1 MPRKK
6 AGEAVFIEIGKPRE
20 LTDEERDKAY
30 IEELKRSDDLEANI
44 ELILRHLG
52 LFTGLV
58 ARRALR
64 ERWPISRI
72 TKFYNVTEEEV
83 QDILD
88 AMVYKSYRKYN
99 LQKELG
105 LINADEDVYER
116 MADEIDFLGISKKEL
131 RQRVERYLK
140 KHPENKE

>member
-83 QDILD
+83 QDMID
-88 AMVYKSYRKYN
+88 AMAYESYRKYN

-116 MADEIDFLGISKKEL
+116 MADEIDFLRISKKEL

-140 KHPENKE
+140 KHSEEER

>member
-64 ERWPISRI
+64 ERWPMSRI

-83 QDILD
+83 QDIID

-116 MADEIDFLGISKKEL
+116 IADERPFLAVPKAEL
-131 RQRVERYLK
+131 HERVQRYLK
-140 KHPENKE
+140 KYTENKE

>member
-20 LTDEERDKAY
+20 LTDEERDREY
-30 IEELKRSDDLEANI
+30 IEELKRSDDIKASI

-64 ERWPISRI
+64 ERWTISRI

-83 QDILD
+83 QDIID
-88 AMVYKSYRKYN
+88 AMAYKSSRKYN

>member
-6 AGEAVFIEIGKPRE
+6 AGEAVFIEIGKPHE

-72 TKFYNVTEEEV
+72 TKFYNVTEEEL
-83 QDILD
+83 QDIID

-105 LINADEDVYER
+105 LINADKDVYER
-116 MADEIDFLGISKKEL
+116 MADEIVFLGISKKEL
-131 RQRVERYLK
+131 RQRVKRYLK
-140 KHPENKE
+140 KHSEEER

>member
-20 LTDEERDKAY
+20 LTDEERDREY
-30 IEELKRSDDLEANI
+30 IEELKKSDDIKANI

-52 LFTGLV
+52 LFTELV

-64 ERWPISRI
+64 ERWPMSRI

-88 AMVYKSYRKYN
+88 AMAYKSYRKYS
-99 LQKELG
+99 LQKGLG

-116 MADEIDFLGISKKEL
+116 MADEIDFLGISKTEL
-131 RQRVERYLK
+131 HERVQRYLK

>member
-20 LTDEERDKAY
+20 LTDEERDREY
-30 IEELKRSDDLEANI
+30 IEELKRSDYVEDNL

-64 ERWPISRI
+64 ERWPMSRI

-83 QDILD
+83 QDIID
-88 AMVYKSYRKYN
+88 AMAYKSFRRHSLN
-99 LQKELG
+99 KEIG
-105 LINADEDVYER
+105 LTSEDVFEL
-116 MADEIDFLGISKKEL
+116 MANESPFFSYSKEEL

-140 KHPENKE
+140 KHSEER

>member
-6 AGEAVFIEIGKPRE
+6 SGEAVFIEIGRPRE

-44 ELILRHLG
+44 ELILRYLG

-83 QDILD
+83 QDIID
-88 AMVYKSYRKYN
+88 VMVYKSYRKYN
-99 LQKELG
+99 LKKELG
-105 LINADEDVYER
+105 LINADEGVYER
-116 MADEIDFLGISKKEL
+116 MAAK
-131 RQRVERYLK
+131 
-140 KHPENKE
+140 